1 MRVLEEWSQTGEDL
15 DLHPDCCGK
24 PKFGE
29 ELCQVNDTQLKI
41 PVMGTP
47 IIFII
52 WNITQTV
59 VSQIIVNR
67 KSSVNT
73 GLY

>member
-1 MRVLEEWSQTGEDL
+1 LE
-15 DLHPDCCGK
+15 LHPHFCGK
-24 PKFGE
+24 LKFGE
-29 ELCQVNDTQLKI
+29 ELCQVNGTHLKI

-47 IIFII
+47 IVFII
-52 WNITQTV
+52 LNITQRV
-59 VSQIIVNR
+59 VSPLIVHR